1 MIHKE
6 VFDALGP
13 SSYLINV
20 ARGSVV
26 NESDLL
32 FALQNQI
39 IAGAALDVFENEPN
53 LDPQFLELSNVLL
66 TPHIGSATQETRQA
80 MTNLAI
86 DNLDAFFNQ
95 RPLPTPIAM

>member
-1 MIHKE
+1 
-6 VFDALGP
+6 LGLP
-13 SSYLINV
+13 
-20 ARGSVV
+20 
-26 NESDLL
+26 
-32 FALQNQI
+32 
-39 IAGAALDVFENEPN
+39 
-53 LDPQFLELSNVLL
+53 NVLL